1 MNHAEYEKQMID
13 GVNRHAE
20 KWDQIT
26 FDTDITDTESTDTV
40 KSVPVKN
47 KNVKILGRGFAR
59 VVVALFTAATFGL
72 SVLDFIAVASAT
84 GYCAVALFIAAI
96 MLLLVAVILLYS
108 QGITNK
114 ESKGDGK

>member
-20 KWDQIT
+20 EWDQIT
-26 FDTDITDTESTDTV
+26 FDTEITDTA

-47 KNVKILGRGFAR
+47 KNVKIFGRGLAR
-59 VVVALFTAATFGL
+59 VAVALVTAAMFGL

-84 GYCAVALFIAAI
+84 GYCAVALFIIAI
-96 MLLLVAVILLYS
+96 VQLLVAVILLYS

>member
-13 GVNRHAE
+13 GVNRHAD

-26 FDTDITDTESTDTV
+26 FDTESTDTV

-47 KNVKILGRGFAR
+47 KNVKILGRGFTR